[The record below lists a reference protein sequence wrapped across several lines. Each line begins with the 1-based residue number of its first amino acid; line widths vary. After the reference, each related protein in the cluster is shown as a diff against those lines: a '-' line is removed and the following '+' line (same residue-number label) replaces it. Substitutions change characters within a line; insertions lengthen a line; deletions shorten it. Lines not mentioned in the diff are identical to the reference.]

1 MHGICP
7 ALFGKRVRN
16 RCACRPRL
24 QPDSVEFD
32 EEMRR
37 PERIG
42 GFAGRGRGGASSP
55 GKSVRRAYPASPV
68 RSRISW
74 QAPVEIVREVRTVRT
89 GHPLR
94 RMLRTA
100 ARSAGV
106 SSASAASPLVPTG
119 CVVAER
125 QAHPA
130 VGSGVQ
136 GGERFGEIP
145 LQPCDGFLRRKGESA
160 EEFGPGHA

>member
-42 GFAGRGRGGASSP
+42 DLARQGKGRGEFP
-55 GKSVRRAYPASPV
+55 GKERA
-68 RSRISW
+68 
-74 QAPVEIVREVRTVRT
+74 
-89 GHPLR
+89 
-94 RMLRTA
+94 
-100 ARSAGV
+100 
-106 SSASAASPLVPTG
+106 
-119 CVVAER
+119 
-125 QAHPA
+125 
-130 VGSGVQ
+130 Q
-136 GGERFGEIP
+136 GI
-145 LQPCDGFLRRKGESA
+145 
-160 EEFGPGHA
+160 